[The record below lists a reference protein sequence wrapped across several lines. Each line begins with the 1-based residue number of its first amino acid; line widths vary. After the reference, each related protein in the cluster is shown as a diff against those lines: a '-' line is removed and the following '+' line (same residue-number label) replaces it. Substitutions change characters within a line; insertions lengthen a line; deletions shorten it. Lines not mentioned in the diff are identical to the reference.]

1 MANSWGKRK
10 SIASLQHEASNT
22 DGLKRSLSSTSLIA
36 LGIGAIIGAGL
47 FSLTGI
53 AAAEHAGPA
62 VTLSFVLAAVGCAFA
77 GLCYAEFAS
86 MIPVAGSAYTYSY
99 ATMGE
104 FMAWI
109 IGWDLILEYAL
120 GAATVGVSWSHY
132 LNEFLAFY
140 DLNIPAAYTKGPFEG
155 GIINI
160 PAILIVSLL
169 SLVLIRGTKES
180 AVLNNILVVVKV
192 AVVLLFIILGWNYI
206 NPDYHI
212 PFIPDYVP
220 AHIDPVSGKKIGEF
234 GGVSGIAAGAAM
246 VFFAFIGFDA
256 VSTAAQE
263 AKNPQK
269 GMPVGI
275 IGSLLICTLLYVL
288 FSYVMTG
295 LVPYSEFQNDASPAA
310 TAFAVTPYTFLQQGL
325 IIAILAGYTS
335 VIMVMLLGQSRV
347 FYSMS
352 TDGLLP
358 KFFGELHKKY
368 KTPWKTNIFF
378 MVFVSLFAGFVPVK
392 DLGHMVSIGTLLAFS
407 LVCIGVLV
415 MRKKMPDAPRA
426 FKTPLVPFV
435 PVAGIIVCGYLM
447 YALPME
453 SWIRLIIWM
462 ALGVLVYFL
471 YGQYH
476 SKLRNPKEEEN
487 IIDNSVND
495 TDLLDK

>member
-1 MANSWGKRK
+1 MSNFWGRRK
-10 SIASLQHEASNT
+10 SIASLQNEASSEN
-22 DGLKRSLSSTSLIA
+22 GLKRTLSSTSLVA

-62 VTLSFVLAAVGCAFA
+62 VTISFILAALGCAFA

-132 LNEFLAFY
+132 LNELLAYF
-140 DLNIPAAYTKGPFEG
+140 NMSIPEYLTKGPFEG

-160 PAILIVSLL
+160 PAIIIVSLL

-180 AVLNNILVVVKV
+180 AMLNNILVVVKV

-206 NPDYHI
+206 NPDNHI

-220 AHIDPVSGKKIGEF
+220 AHIDPLTGDKIGAF
-234 GGVSGIAAGAAM
+234 GGMSGIAAGAAM

-269 GMPVGI
+269 GMPIGI
-275 IGSLLICTLLYVL
+275 IGSLLICTILYVL

-295 LVPYSEFQNDASPAA
+295 LVPFEEFKGDASPAA
-310 TAFAVTPYTFLQQGL
+310 TAFGRTPFTFLQIGL
-325 IIAILAGYTS
+325 IVAILAGYTS

-358 KFFGELHKKY
+358 KFFGELHPKF
-368 KTPWKTNIFF
+368 KTPWKTNLFF
-378 MVFVSLFAGFVPVK
+378 MFFVSIFAGFVPVK
-392 DLGHMVSIGTLLAFS
+392 ELGHMVSIGTLLAFS

-435 PVAGIIVCGYLM
+435 PIAGILVCGYLM
-447 YALPME
+447 SALPFE

-462 ALGVLVYFL
+462 ALGVLIYIL
-471 YGQYH
+471 YGKRN
-476 SKLRNPKEEEN
+476 SKMNK
-487 IIDNSVND
+487 D
-495 TDLLDK
+495 

>member
-1 MANSWGKRK
+1 MINSWSKRK
-10 SIASLQHEASNT
+10 SIASLQREASSS
-22 DGLKRSLSSTSLIA
+22 DGLKRSLSSTSLVA

-62 VTLSFVLAAVGCAFA
+62 VTLSFVLAAIGCAFA

-140 DLNIPAAYTKGPFEG
+140 GAGIPEALTKGPFEG

-192 AVVLLFIILGWNYI
+192 IVVVLFIILGWNYI
-206 NPDYHI
+206 NPEYHI

-220 AHIDPVSGKKIGEF
+220 AHIDPLTGEKIGEF
-234 GGVSGIAAGAAM
+234 GGFSGIAAGAAM

-295 LVPYSEFQNDASPAA
+295 LVPFSEFKNDASPAA
-310 TAFAVTPYTFLQQGL
+310 TAFATTPYTFLQQGL

-358 KFFGELHKKY
+358 KFFGDLHPKF
-368 KTPWKTNIFF
+368 KTPWKTNLFF
-378 MVFVSLFAGFVPVK
+378 LVFVSLFAGFVPVK
-392 DLGHMVSIGTLLAFS
+392 ELGHMVSIGTLLAFL

-415 MRKKMPDAPRA
+415 LRKRMPDAPRA

-435 PVAGIIVCGYLM
+435 PVAGVLVCGYLM
-447 YALPME
+447 YSLPME

-462 ALGVLVYFL
+462 VLGVLIYIL
-471 YGQYH
+471 YGQKH
-476 SKLRNPKEEEN
+476 SKLASRGDTEEDGNPG
-487 IIDNSVND
+487 DD
-495 TDLLDK
+495 

>member
-1 MANSWGKRK
+1 MINSWGRKK

-22 DGLKRSLSSTSLIA
+22 DGLKRSLSSTSLVA

-132 LNEFLAFY
+132 LNEFLAYF
-140 DLNIPAAYTKGPFEG
+140 DLSISEAYTKGPFEG

-192 AVVLLFIILGWNYI
+192 AVVLLFIILGWGYI
-206 NPDYHI
+206 NPDNHT
-212 PFIPDYVP
+212 PFIPENT
-220 AHIDPVSGKKIGEF
+220 GGNF
-234 GGVSGIAAGAAM
+234 GGLPGIAAGAAM

-269 GMPVGI
+269 GMPIGI
-275 IGSLLICTLLYVL
+275 IGSLLICTVLYVL

-295 LVPYSEFQNDASPAA
+295 LVPFSDFAGDASPAA
-310 TAFAVTPYTFLQQGL
+310 TAFAKTPYTFLQQGL
-325 IIAILAGYTS
+325 IVAILAGYTS

-358 KFFGELHKKY
+358 KFFGELHPKF
-368 KTPWKTNIFF
+368 KTPWKTNLFF

-392 DLGHMVSIGTLLAFS
+392 ELGHMVSIGTLLAFS

-415 MRKKMPDAPRA
+415 LRKKMPDAPRA
-426 FKTPLVPFV
+426 FKVPLVPFI
-435 PVAGIIVCGYLM
+435 PIAGIVVCGYLM
-447 YALPME
+447 SALPLE

-462 ALGVLVYFL
+462 VLGVVIYLI
-471 YGQYH
+471 YGQH
-476 SKLRNPKEEEN
+476 RSKLNKSKEGEEGIVN
-487 IIDNSVND
+487 NSIDDGGS
-495 TDLLDK
+495 LSE